1 MKQELYNYDIF
12 PMVFPVGEATEITV
26 KPLGKHSAFSG
37 DYRIVVQRLDAGS
50 LGYDFA
56 KWNHTDY
63 DVTPGEDG
71 ALRFTYTADV
81 ECEHFVRI
89 YKDDKRI
96 LQLPVYALA
105 EDLACRIPLRGDL
118 HMHTCRSDGREDPA
132 TVCANYRKIGYDFI
146 VVTDHNRYYPS
157 LEAQKAYKDADIALN
172 ILPGEEV
179 HVPLTNVH
187 IVNAGGTF
195 SVNGLI
201 ETSPNY
207 TETNGSIE
215 GRSLDGNAPET
226 MSREA
231 YDKMIAELAASDL
244 CKDCPENVDKTWYA
258 VCCWAFD
265 RIREAGGLAVYAHP
279 YWIAD
284 MWHVPEAFNQYIL
297 RNHPFDAF
305 EVLGGESYFEQ
316 NGFQTAAYYEEYK
329 AGNVLPIVGSTDS
342 HGSTEH
348 NRNGDICST
357 IVFAHANERADIIAS
372 IKDKYSVAVD
382 TISKEYRLVGE
393 FRYQKYASF
402 LMENWYPVHDRLA
415 AADGEIM
422 REYYVGDACACE
434 LAVMKKKSDAMFA
447 KYFKTTK

>member
-1 MKQELYNYDIF
+1 MKQDLYNYDIF
-12 PMVFPVGEATEITV
+12 PKVFPVGSATEITV
-26 KPLGKHSAFSG
+26 KPLGQHTKFDGS
-37 DYRIVVQRLDAGS
+37 YRVVVQRLDAGS

-63 DVTPGEDG
+63 DLTPGEDG
-71 ALRFTYTADV
+71 ALRFTYTAEV

-89 YKDDKRI
+89 YKDDRRI
-96 LQLPVYALA
+96 LQMSVYALA
-105 EDLACRIPLRGDL
+105 DDMACRIPLRGDL
-118 HMHTCRSDGREDPA
+118 HMHTCRSDGREDPS

-146 VVTDHNRYYPS
+146 VITDHNRYYPS
-157 LEAQKAYKDADIALN
+157 LEARNTYKDADITLN

-179 HVPLTNVH
+179 HVPLTSVH

-231 YDKMIAELAASDL
+231 YDQMIAELAASDL
-244 CKDCPENVDKTWYA
+244 CKDCPEGVDKTWYA

-265 RIREAGGLAVYAHP
+265 RIRDAGGLAIYAHP

-284 MWHVPEAFNQYIL
+284 MWHVPEPFNQYIL

-305 EVLGGESYFEQ
+305 EVLGGENYYEQ

-329 AGNVLPIVGSTDS
+329 EGNVLPIVGSTDS

-357 IVFAHANERADIIAS
+357 IVFAHENERTDILAS

-415 AADGEIM
+415 AVDGEIM
-422 REYYVGDACACE
+422 REYYVGDADACE
-434 LAVMKKKSDAMFA
+434 LAVMKKKSDAMFK

>member
-1 MKQELYNYDIF
+1 MKRELYDYDIF

-26 KPLGKHSAFSG
+26 KPLGKHSAFTG

-63 DVTPGEDG
+63 DVTPCEDG

-89 YKDDKRI
+89 YKDDRRI

-118 HMHTCRSDGREDPA
+118 HMHTCRSDGHEDPA

-157 LEAQKAYKDADIALN
+157 LEARNTYKDADITLN

-179 HVPLTNVH
+179 HVPLTSVH

-215 GRSLDGNAPET
+215 GRSLDGNA
-226 MSREA
+226 
-231 YDKMIAELAASDL
+231 
-244 CKDCPENVDKTWYA
+244 
-258 VCCWAFD
+258 
-265 RIREAGGLAVYAHP
+265 
-279 YWIAD
+279 
-284 MWHVPEAFNQYIL
+284 
-297 RNHPFDAF
+297 
-305 EVLGGESYFEQ
+305 
-316 NGFQTAAYYEEYK
+316 
-329 AGNVLPIVGSTDS
+329 
-342 HGSTEH
+342 
-348 NRNGDICST
+348 
-357 IVFAHANERADIIAS
+357 
-372 IKDKYSVAVD
+372 
-382 TISKEYRLVGE
+382 
-393 FRYQKYASF
+393 
-402 LMENWYPVHDRLA
+402 
-415 AADGEIM
+415 
-422 REYYVGDACACE
+422 
-434 LAVMKKKSDAMFA
+434 
-447 KYFKTTK
+447 